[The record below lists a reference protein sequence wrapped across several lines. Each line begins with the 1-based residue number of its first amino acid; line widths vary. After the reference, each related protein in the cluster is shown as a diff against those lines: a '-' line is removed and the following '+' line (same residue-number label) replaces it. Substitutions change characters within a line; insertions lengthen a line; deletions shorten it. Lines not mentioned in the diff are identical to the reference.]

1 MTKSTKIPAQKLH
14 SLIED
19 LTTTELDVAKKLAPD
34 GVNGVQWVDGGDLAT
49 FTDYATNVPNP
60 AYLEGRVF
68 YDNEKNALSYYN
80 DEADTTVNI
89 AQEQIVKV
97 SNNSG
102 VAISNGDAVSISGAS
117 GGFPNVVRAL
127 ADNSSNAN
135 IIGVA
140 THDIP
145 DNDTGYVTTFGS
157 VGDFDTSSYA
167 AGDILYL
174 SATIN
179 GGLTNLEQP
188 ILSPVAIVLTSD
200 ISGTLF
206 VKPRGV
212 LSPIALGQ
220 VSGDNETDLL
230 TIIPS
235 PLLAYANTDNFEK
248 SVSITYSGTSP
259 YSASISPETIGVSG
273 FYRVTFSIS
282 ITGTANAIHVFAIYL
297 NGVDSTLS
305 VNIDLTNN
313 NIDTGSASLSA
324 ITQSVITNTD
334 SVEIYGY
341 TNGANSTVLYETA
354 IFSIERIGTN

>member
-1 MTKSTKIPAQKLH
+1 MTKSTKIPAQRLY
-14 SLIED
+14 SLIEQ
-19 LTTTELDVAKKLAPD
+19 LTTAETDVAKKLAPD
-34 GVNGVQWVDGGDLAT
+34 GVNGVQWVEGGDLAT
-49 FTDYATNVPNP
+49 FTDYATNVANP

-80 DEADTTVNI
+80 DESDTTVNL

-157 VGDFDTSSYA
+157 VGDVDTSSYT

-188 ILSPVAIVLTSD
+188 VLSPVAIVLTSD
-200 ISGTLF
+200 LLGTLF

-212 LSPIALGQ
+212 LNPIGIGQ
-220 VSGDNETDLL
+220 VLGVGKTQTLTTTPQSITAFNNTSNFTKN
-230 TIIPS
+230 TIINQTG
-235 PLLAYANTDNFEK
+235 AD
-248 SVSITYSGTSP
+248 P
-259 YSASISPETIGVSG
+259 YTAEILPATTGASG
-273 FYRVTFSIS
+273 FYRVSFNVTIQTASNVIHTFEMYI
-282 ITGTANAIHVFAIYL
+282 
-297 NGVDSTLS
+297 NGIASGLLGK
-305 VNIDLTNN
+305 IDLSNN
-313 NIDTGSASLSA
+313 NIDSGSTA
-324 ITQSVITNTD
+324 ISVITPAVVSETD
-334 SVEIYGY
+334 DIEFLGYVDSGTSSV
-341 TNGANSTVLYETA
+341 TYETA
-354 IFSIERIGTN
+354 VFSIERIGTN